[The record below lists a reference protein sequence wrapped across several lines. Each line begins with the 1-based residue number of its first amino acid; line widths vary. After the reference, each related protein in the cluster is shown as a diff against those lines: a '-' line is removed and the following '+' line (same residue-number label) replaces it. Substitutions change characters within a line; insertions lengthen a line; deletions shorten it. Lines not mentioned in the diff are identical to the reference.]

1 MPILVL
7 SVLATGLMVAGLV
20 LEFAVHA
27 LLVPIAWVIVLQ
39 LSGVALMFWARLT
52 FRGRSFHLAANPTE
66 GGLVTT
72 GPYRYVRHPIYTA
85 ACVISWPGAIAAHT
99 PVALGAAVLVGAGAV
114 IRMLCEERLLGARY
128 PDYQAYARNTRR
140 MIPGVW

>member
-1 MPILVL
+1 MLKVL
-7 SVLATGLMVAGLV
+7 SIVATGLMVAGLV
-20 LEFAVHA
+20 LQFVARA

-85 ACVISWPGAIAAHT
+85 ACLISWPGAIAVHT
-99 PVALGAAVLVGAGAV
+99 PAALGAAVLVGAGAV
-114 IRMLCEERLLGARY
+114 IRMLCEERLLVARY
-128 PDYQAYARNTRR
+128 PDYQAYAQATRR
-140 MIPGVW
+140 MIPGLW